1 MDKNH
6 LTKPFWFANVWTF
19 FPDLGIDDL
28 EINYLKWRA
37 LQGSFA
43 QMAQPALLTQVLDQ
57 EIRQTIPKDLKGICI
72 AFHYGPYRQLPR
84 YLIAAGY
91 RIAVVASPEVIRRES
106 DTTFNDLLINNLP
119 KDTLQYI
126 DAARPTVLR
135 NIISALQD
143 HRIVLLYLDADAG
156 LRQMAA
162 KNHQALMK
170 VPVRQKELYFHSNT
184 ARLAYKF
191 GIPVSFMLMDRGS
204 TDGRWKIALLNK
216 LAFRKNE
223 PLLGYLKRFK
233 MKLTRVL
240 NRIMK
245 QDWTAWEN
253 WPMLHLYQPD
263 LAITDANVSNAPVWV
278 MPINMQQRQFFFDVK
293 NKRFFEI
300 KPID

>member
-19 FPDLGIDDL
+19 FPDLGIDEL

-37 LQGSFA
+37 LQSSFT
-43 QMAQPALLTQVLDQ
+43 QMAQPALLTQLLDQ
-57 EIRQTIPKDLKGICI
+57 EIRQTIPKDLTGIGI

-84 YLIAAGY
+84 YLIAASY

-126 DAARPTVLR
+126 DAARSTVLR

-156 LRQMAA
+156 VRQIAA

-170 VPVRQKELYFHSNT
+170 VPVRHKELYFHSNT

-191 GIPVSFMLMDRGS
+191 GIPVSFMLMDRDS
-204 TDGRWKIALLNK
+204 ADGRWKIALLNK

-253 WPMLHLYQPD
+253 WPLLHLYQPD
-263 LAITDANVSNAPVWV
+263 LAIADANVSNAPVWV
-278 MPINMQQRQFFFDVK
+278 MPVHMQQRQFFFDVK

-300 KPID
+300 KSID